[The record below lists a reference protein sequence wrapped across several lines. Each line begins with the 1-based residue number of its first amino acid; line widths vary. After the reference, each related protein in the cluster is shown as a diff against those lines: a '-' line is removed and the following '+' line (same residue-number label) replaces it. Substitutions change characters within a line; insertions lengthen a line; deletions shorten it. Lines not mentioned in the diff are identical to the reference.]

1 MLASMSKLG
10 RHQRT
15 IQLPEE
21 EPWVIPPQPLP
32 EKQRADPERRPAS
45 APEKQQTPVPA
56 APFRP

>member
-1 MLASMSKLG
+1 MSKLG

-32 EKQRADPERRPAS
+32 EKQHADPERRPAS